1 MEFWIG
7 WEKLLH
13 MIDRMRYGWNFLR
26 WLRFSIGIFILI
38 EGIIS
43 GIGMFILLGVI
54 FTLMPLLNIG
64 CCSTSA
70 CGTNQSKFN
79 DDENGDFKVVYEE
92 INTKKELK

>member
-1 MEFWIG
+1 
-7 WEKLLH
+7 
-13 MIDRMRYGWNFLR
+13 
-26 WLRFSIGIFILI
+26 
-38 EGIIS
+38 
-43 GIGMFILLGVI
+43 MFILLGVI

-79 DDENGDFKVVYEE
+79 DDENGDFRVVYEE